1 MFQQR
6 VVWPVALT
14 AAVLCFVALPHRD
27 RAATIAAEPK
37 ANPSEGKDAV
47 EGQIKELQK
56 QVADLKTQMS
66 ELQKNRI
73 VAAGT
78 ATWTRPELQ
87 ANKTNTRVKLPADI
101 VAGLGKDYVVLLT
114 SHYPKGGFPFFSAY
128 WKLASDGIDITL
140 VDVQINDGTTA
151 SYGNPNTEYLIDW
164 VIVKR

>member
-6 VVWPVALT
+6 IVLPVVIA
-14 AAVLCFVALPHRD
+14 AAVLCFVALTHRD
-27 RAATIAAEPK
+27 RAATFAAEPK
-37 ANPSEGKDAV
+37 ANPGDAV

-56 QVADLKTQMS
+56 QVAELKTQMS

-73 VAAGT
+73 VSAGT

-101 VAGLGKDYVVLLT
+101 AAGLGKDYVVLLT
-114 SHYPKGGFPFFSAY
+114 SHYPKGGFPYFGTY
-128 WKLASDGIDITL
+128 WKAASDGIDITL
-140 VDVQINDGTTA
+140 VDIQINDGTTA
-151 SYGNPNTEYLIDW
+151 SYDNPNREYLIDW